1 MINKNYLSLCLVAFS
16 LSAFENSW
24 SQDEVEN
31 NALDEIFVIGSN
43 DAVRNLAGSATFID
57 AEEIKEFDDTDLTD
71 LLTRSP
77 GIYIRSEDGYGLRP
91 NIGIRGAAA
100 ERSQK
105 IVIMEDGILIS
116 PAPYSAPAAYYLP
129 NVNRMSAV
137 EVMKG
142 PASIQYGPH
151 TVGGALN
158 LVTQPISLDQQGMLE
173 AVFGSDDYQKYRASY
188 KDQIGQ
194 FAYSVDLLRYS
205 ANGFKDLDEGGDTGF
220 VRNDLNI
227 KVEWNSA
234 ETATYQQKL
243 QFKMGYADEDSNETY
258 LGLTDADL
266 KATPDRRYISSKLD
280 RFVSD
285 HTQAHLL
292 HSIKL
297 NSDLSFFTKAYV
309 NRFDRS
315 WNKFDGLIGGPSAN
329 TALARPDVFT
339 TEIALLRGEIDSSEA
354 GSQLIDV
361 TDNDRKYGS
370 QGIEVSLNYDY
381 AFGAWQHNFQGGVRF
396 HNDYVDRDHHQRG
409 YSVVNK
415 NLIFD
420 GINSR
425 TKKALNN
432 ASTDATAFYLNDR
445 IDIGQWTLNT
455 GIRIENIQGEYQDFL
470 NDSIA
475 TNNQTV
481 VIPGFGA
488 HWQWRNDLGFFV
500 GVNSGFS
507 PAAPTAGS
515 EAESEKSTNFEYGLR
530 YNSDYNI
537 EMVGFYSDYSNLIG
551 RCRVSDPNCSAG
563 QEFSAGDVDIAGAEL
578 SGSRVFEMKNGWI
591 VPIEFAYTYTESAF
605 QNSFLSSFSQWG
617 NVVSGDELPYLPKH
631 NARLQIGIEN
641 HQFSFNAA
649 LRYVSEMREI
659 AGQGVFEEGNFTP
672 KHTIIDMSASWF
684 VNDDWRFQ
692 LVAENI
698 TNKRVI
704 VARRPIGARPTA
716 PSLIRLGVQYQ
727 F

>member
-1 MINKNYLSLCLVAFS
+1 MINKNYLSLYLVAFS

-361 TDNDRKYGS
+361 TNNDRKYGS

-488 HWQWRNDLGFFV
+488 HWQWRDDLGFFV

-551 RCRVSDPNCSAG
+551 RCRVSDPNCIAG

>member
-1 MINKNYLSLCLVAFS
+1 MINKNYLSLYLVAFS

-488 HWQWRNDLGFFV
+488 HWQWRDDLGFFV

-551 RCRVSDPNCSAG
+551 RCRVSDPNCIAG

>member
-1 MINKNYLSLCLVAFS
+1 
-16 LSAFENSW
+16 
-24 SQDEVEN
+24 
-31 NALDEIFVIGSN
+31 
-43 DAVRNLAGSATFID
+43 
-57 AEEIKEFDDTDLTD
+57 
-71 LLTRSP
+71 
-77 GIYIRSEDGYGLRP
+77 
-91 NIGIRGAAA
+91 
-100 ERSQK
+100 
-105 IVIMEDGILIS
+105 
-116 PAPYSAPAAYYLP
+116 
-129 NVNRMSAV
+129 MSAV

-488 HWQWRNDLGFFV
+488 HWQWRDDLGFFV